1 MNIKQKIFT
10 LPNPYADTSRD
21 VSDMFVGYVRGL
33 ADSAKVAQLHMDR
46 IELAQK
52 FNLEA
57 MEEASA
63 GLAEQLLAERAKVD
77 ALIAEIRALPVK
89 HFDSSVYGSIDQDSV
104 DEILDKWS
112 TK

>member
-1 MNIKQKIFT
+1 MNIKQKILE
-10 LPNPYADTSRD
+10 LPCYKMTNSVEGRIYTEEMREQCAE
-21 VSDMFVGYVRGL
+21 
-33 ADSAKVAQLHMDR
+33 VAQKEM
-46 IELAQK
+46 
-52 FNLEA
+52 
-57 MEEASA
+57 
-63 GLAEQLLAERAKVD
+63 D